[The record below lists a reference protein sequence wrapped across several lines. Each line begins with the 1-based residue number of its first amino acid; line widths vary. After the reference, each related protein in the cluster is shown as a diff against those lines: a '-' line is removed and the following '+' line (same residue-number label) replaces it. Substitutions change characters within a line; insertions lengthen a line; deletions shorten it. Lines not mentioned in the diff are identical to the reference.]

1 MLQHASSIVSRSLL
15 LSILLLALPIIVH
28 GDGGRVQLQQKADSF
43 LITVFAAPAP
53 LRAGQVDISVLIQN
67 FENDQ
72 PVLDAQVQI
81 ILRGESGMTVRAEA
95 TRAEAKNKLLYATM
109 LNLPESGQ
117 WQIEVEVKRGAKNS
131 KVAGFLVVSPAWP
144 LFLSHWRLLVLPPFA
159 IALFILNQR
168 LRSQMSA
175 RRNR

>member
-1 MLQHASSIVSRSLL
+1 MGIS
-15 LSILLLALPIIVH
+15 LLALPMIVQ

-43 LITVFAAPAP
+43 LITVFAAPAQ
-53 LRAGQVDISVLIQN
+53 LRAGQVDLSVLIQN

-81 ILRGESGMTVRAEA
+81 ILRSESGMTARAEA
-95 TRAEAKNKLLYATM
+95 TRADAKNKLLYAT
-109 LNLPESGQ
+109 LVNLPESGR
-117 WQIEVEVKRGAKNS
+117 WQIEVEVKHGATKS
-131 KVAGFLVVSPAWP
+131 KVAGFLLVAPAWP
-144 LFLSHWRLLVLPPFA
+144 LFLSHWRLLALPPFA